1 MTDMKNVHIFD
12 GLLINQYK
20 PSKNFT
26 REECVVCFKKFQ
38 EKSKNKYAKDM
49 VTIMLSDYL
58 MQANPDIANHIDWAN
73 LFTDIMTHPG
83 LDDLFLFLE
92 EQLHDARL
100 LGPCAQGRSTRLLQ
114 IWQALEKK

>member
-1 MTDMKNVHIFD
+1 MKNVHIFD
-12 GLLINQYK
+12 GLLLDQYK
-20 PSKNFT
+20 PSKQFSK
-26 REECVVCFKKFQ
+26 EECIMFFKKFK
-38 EKSKNKYAKDM
+38 ERSKNQYAKEM

-58 MQANPDIANHIDWAN
+58 MNVNKDTANHIDWAN
-73 LFTDIMTHPG
+73 LFADIMNHPG

-114 IWQALEKK
+114 IWQALGK

>member
-1 MTDMKNVHIFD
+1 MTEMKNVHIFD
-12 GLLINQYK
+12 GLLLDQYT

-26 REECVVCFKKFQ
+26 KEECITFFKLFQ
-38 EKSKNKYAKDM
+38 EKSQNQYAKDM

-58 MQANPDIANHIDWAN
+58 MKANPDTANNIDWAN
-73 LFTDIMTHPG
+73 LFADIMNHSG
-83 LDDLFLFLE
+83 LDDLFPFLE

-114 IWQALEKK
+114 IWKALENE